1 MEIMLFLVCAPAA
14 TSYFETCRGGSCSQ
28 HTLMGTSHAQ
38 IARLVKA
45 QQRAVAEDRRAVLTE
60 ERENLE
66 KLMLAI
72 STGINR
78 DLPMRIEDSVKCEVA
93 AVTSSLGPAVQAAL
107 ASTLPKELA
116 SGQLQVGV
124 FLIPPAI

>member
-1 MEIMLFLVCAPAA
+1 M
-14 TSYFETCRGGSCSQ
+14 
-28 HTLMGTSHAQ
+28 
-38 IARLVKA
+38 ARLVKA

-78 DLPMRIEDSVKCEVA
+78 DLPMRMEDSVKREVA
-93 AVTSSLGPAVQAAL
+93 VVTSSLGPAVQAAL
-107 ASTLPKELA
+107 ASSLPKELA
-116 SGQLQVGV
+116 SGQLQVGS
-124 FLIPPAI
+124 FLIRPAIQRPCGNSNMPSIHRYK